1 MVTTIVWIT
10 TPWTA
15 TGRADQGEVVTSSEG
30 STGTGDS

>member
-10 TPWTA
+10 TLWPA
-15 TGRADQGEVVTSSEG
+15 TGRADQGEIVTSDEG